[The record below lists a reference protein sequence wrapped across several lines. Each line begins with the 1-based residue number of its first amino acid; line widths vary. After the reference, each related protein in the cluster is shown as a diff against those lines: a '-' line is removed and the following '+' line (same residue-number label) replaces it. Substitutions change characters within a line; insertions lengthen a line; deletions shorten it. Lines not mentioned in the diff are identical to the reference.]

1 MSNPHVQ
8 GDTEVAI
15 DVELSNKNFCLD
27 DPEQRQH
34 YTKYMSAKE
43 KERFAKCYVRS
54 LLETKEKVLWF
65 RRMTNPSLH
74 KIYKDTYKSSGKD
87 SALKQS
93 KGSNHDD
100 Q

>member
-1 MSNPHVQ
+1 MSNTHVQ

-74 KIYKDTYKSSGKD
+74 KIYKDTYESGGKH

-93 KGSNHDD
+93 KGSN
-100 Q
+100 QL

>member
-1 MSNPHVQ
+1 MSNPKVQ

-43 KERFAKCYVRS
+43 KERVARCYVRS

-65 RRMTNPSLH
+65 RRMTSPSLH
-74 KIYKDTYKSSGKD
+74 EIYKHTHESGGND
-87 SALKQS
+87 SAVNQS
-93 KGSNHDD
+93 KGSN
-100 Q
+100 QS

>member
-1 MSNPHVQ
+1 MSNPQVQ

-34 YTKYMSAKE
+34 YTKYMSTKE
-43 KERFAKCYVRS
+43 KARVAKCYVRS

-65 RRMTNPSLH
+65 RRMTNPSIH
-74 KIYKDTYKSSGKD
+74 KIYKDTYESRGPFP
-87 SALKQS
+87 L
-93 KGSNHDD
+93 
-100 Q
+100 

>member
-1 MSNPHVQ
+1 MSNTHVQ

-43 KERFAKCYVRS
+43 KERFAKTYVRS
-54 LLETKEKVLWF
+54 LLEAKEKVLWF

-74 KIYKDTYKSSGKD
+74 KIYKKTHESGGND
-87 SALKQS
+87 SAVNQS
-93 KGSNHDD
+93 KGSN
-100 Q
+100 QL

>member
-1 MSNPHVQ
+1 MSTHQVQ

-15 DVELSNKNFCLD
+15 DVELSNKDFCLD

-34 YTKYMSAKE
+34 YTKYMSAKK

-54 LLETKEKVLWF
+54 LLETKETILWF
-65 RRMTNPSLH
+65 RRMTNPSPH
-74 KIYKDTYKSSGKD
+74 EIYKDAYESGEKD

-93 KGSNHDD
+93 KGSN
-100 Q
+100 QL

>member
-1 MSNPHVQ
+1 MSTPQVQ
-8 GDTEVAI
+8 GDTEVAL

-34 YTKYMSAKE
+34 YTKYMSAKK

-65 RRMTNPSLH
+65 RRMTNPSIH
-74 KIYKDTYKSSGKD
+74 KIYKRTYESGGND

-93 KGSNHDD
+93 KGSN
-100 Q
+100 QS

>member
-1 MSNPHVQ
+1 MSNTHVQ

-54 LLETKEKVLWF
+54 LLETKEKILWF
-65 RRMTNPSLH
+65 RRMTNPSIH
-74 KIYKDTYKSSGKD
+74 KIYKDTYESGEKD
-87 SALKQS
+87 SVLKQS

>member
-1 MSNPHVQ
+1 MSDHQVQ
-8 GDTEVAI
+8 GDTEVALY
-15 DVELSNKNFCLD
+15 VELSNKNFCLD

-34 YTKYMSAKE
+34 YTKYMTSKE

-74 KIYKDTYKSSGKD
+74 KIYKNTHESGGND
-87 SALKQS
+87 SAVNQS
-93 KGSNHDD
+93 KGSN
-100 Q
+100 QL

>member
-1 MSNPHVQ
+1 MSNPQVQ

-34 YTKYMSAKE
+34 YTKYMSAKK

-74 KIYKDTYKSSGKD
+74 KIYKDTYESGGND
-87 SALKQS
+87 SAVKQS
-93 KGSNHDD
+93 KGSN
-100 Q
+100 QL

>member
-1 MSNPHVQ
+1 MSNTHVQ

-54 LLETKEKVLWF
+54 LLETKEKILWF

-74 KIYKDTYKSSGKD
+74 EIYQDTYESGGTD
-87 SALKQS
+87 SAVK
-93 KGSNHDD
+93 
-100 Q
+100 

>member
-1 MSNPHVQ
+1 MSNTVVQ

-27 DPEQRQH
+27 DPKQRQH
-34 YTKYMSAKE
+34 STKYMSAKE

-65 RRMTNPSLH
+65 RRMTNPSIH
-74 KIYKDTYKSSGKD
+74 KIYQDIYESGGTD
-87 SALKQS
+87 SAVTQCKR
-93 KGSNHDD
+93 K
-100 Q
+100 

>member
-1 MSNPHVQ
+1 MSNTVVQ

-15 DVELSNKNFCLD
+15 DVKLSNNNFCFD

-34 YTKYMSAKE
+34 STKYMSAKE

-65 RRMTNPSLH
+65 RRMTNPSIH
-74 KIYKDTYKSSGKD
+74 KIYKETCDSGWKD

-93 KGSNHDD
+93 KGSNHD

>member
-1 MSNPHVQ
+1 MSNPQVQ

-43 KERFAKCYVRS
+43 KARFAKCYVRS
-54 LLETKEKVLWF
+54 LLEAKEKVRWF

-74 KIYKDTYKSSGKD
+74 KIYKDTYESGG
-87 SALKQS
+87 AIPL
-93 KGSNHDD
+93 
-100 Q
+100 

>member
-1 MSNPHVQ
+1 MSNTHVQ

-65 RRMTNPSLH
+65 RRMTNPSIH
-74 KIYKDTYKSSGKD
+74 KIYKDTYESRGKD
-87 SALKQS
+87 SAVTQS
-93 KGSNHDD
+93 KRK
-100 Q
+100 